1 MILKNLSFIQSCNFN
16 ITDFLKLRKF
26 YDLVLLDRRPQ
37 NHKNKNV
44 EEKLLVPQG
53 KWSFPPSSNF
63 WEIRFPPAE
72 RRGGG
77 GGGVLCCYYERLY
90 LCGAD
95 TKLHAADNL
104 PRVLT
109 SVFIIH
115 TRDMI
120 IMTGV
125 TILLRVTNDIYY
137 FSFVNS
143 PWNQN

>member
-1 MILKNLSFIQSCNFN
+1 MILKNLSLIQRCNFN

-37 NHKNKNV
+37 ITKTKMFRKIAGSPRQMIIPPKQQFLRN
-44 EEKLLVPQG
+44 
-53 KWSFPPSSNF
+53 SFPSS
-63 WEIRFPPAE
+63 RKV
-72 RRGGG
+72 GGG
-77 GGGVLCCYYERLY
+77 GICCYYERLY
-90 LCGAD
+90 LCGGD
-95 TKLHAADNL
+95 TKLDAADNL

-125 TILLRVTNDIYY
+125 TILVRVTNDIYH

-143 PWNQN
+143 PCN